1 MSHENFLKTK
11 VPHILALLLGIWV
24 IYYDSSS
31 YSRVW
36 QSLSAPVM
44 YWKDCISPYL
54 MAKAILNGVNP
65 YLPLPQLAAQWLNQA
80 TPGDHPTPHPPFV
93 GILGLPLGFLSY
105 EKVALIWL
113 FFELACLLA
122 TLLLL
127 LRWWGASLN
136 PINVAVLFGLVLLWP
151 PVSEELWQG
160 QFMSCLLLLLV
171 GAWLALRSEKQ
182 LLGGVLLGGLI
193 VVKMMA
199 WPIVLFLALRRQWR
213 SVGAAS
219 AVVVSANLLCMAV
232 MGVSVVTDY
241 YLKVGP
247 LNAKLWRPAEW
258 NCSSW
263 AWGIR
268 LFEGAGFS
276 YQLSPW
282 WPAPALALIATYLFP
297 LLVLSVGIA
306 LAWRAASFDTAFSL
320 LAVVSILVSPIAWY
334 FYLLLGGIPIVVL
347 ARRLAVMRWPAE
359 ASVLALGFWLLMSIK
374 PGIYDQLAKSFVTEP
389 VVQSR
394 LPVPF
399 AAGLLTLMPIT
410 ALVCLLWLVWRTDL
424 VQTPTHNPRT
434 FQV

>member
-1 MSHENFLKTK
+1 MSQENFLKTK
-11 VPHILALLLGIWV
+11 VPQILALLLGV
-24 IYYDSSS
+24 MAIYYDSSS
-31 YSRVW
+31 YSRIW

-65 YLPLPQLAAQWLNQA
+65 YLPLPQLAAQWLPQA

-93 GILGLPLGFLSY
+93 GILALPLGFMSY
-105 EKVALIWL
+105 EKVALFWL
-113 FFELACLLA
+113 IFELVCLLA

-127 LRWWGASLN
+127 LRWWGTSLN
-136 PINVAVLFGLVLLWP
+136 PIKVAVLFGLVVLWP

-171 GAWLALRSEKQ
+171 GAWLALRSEKWVLGGA
-182 LLGGVLLGGLI
+182 LLGGMI
-193 VVKMMA
+193 VIKMMA

-213 SVGAAS
+213 SVGAA
-219 AVVVSANLLCMAV
+219 AVVVITANLLAMAV

-241 YLKVGP
+241 YFRVGP

-282 WPAPALALIATYLFP
+282 WPAPTLALVATYVFP
-297 LLVLSVGIA
+297 LIMLFVGIA
-306 LAWRAASFDTAFSL
+306 LAWRATSFDTAFSL

-334 FYLLLGGIPIVVL
+334 FYLLLGVIPFVVL
-347 ARRLAVMRWPAE
+347 GRRLVAKGLPAE
-359 ASVLALGFWLLMSIK
+359 TSVLAFLFWLLMSIK
-374 PGIYDQLAKSFVTEP
+374 PGI
-389 VVQSR
+389 
-394 LPVPF
+394 
-399 AAGLLTLMPIT
+399 
-410 ALVCLLWLVWRTDL
+410 
-424 VQTPTHNPRT
+424 
-434 FQV
+434 